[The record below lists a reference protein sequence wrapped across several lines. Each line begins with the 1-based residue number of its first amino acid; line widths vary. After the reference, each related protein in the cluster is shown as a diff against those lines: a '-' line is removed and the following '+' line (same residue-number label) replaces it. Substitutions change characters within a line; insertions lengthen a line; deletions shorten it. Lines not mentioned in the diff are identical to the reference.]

1 MLNKVCIMYKD
12 HLRLTLLVAGGEA
25 RITYIYWLKEPP
37 FQMKDYESY
46 EGKWVEGSVEEPVIL
61 FSGTPQGTQKID
73 LAPHI
78 EETEII
84 HQLIGV
90 SRSGKLSWRTVSENE
105 YNEFM
110 RNLDY

>member
-1 MLNKVCIMYKD
+1 MYKD

-25 RITYIYWLKEPP
+25 RITYIYWLKEPL
-37 FQMKDYESY
+37 FNMEEYENY
-46 EGKWVEGSVEEPVIL
+46 EGRWLDGSLEEPVIL
-61 FSGTPQGTQKID
+61 LRDTPKGIQKID
-73 LAPHI
+73 MTPHI
-78 EETEII
+78 EEMEII

-110 RNLDY
+110 QNLDY